1 MKTAK
6 TESRKLVNFSSYF
19 KIEDGKTYGAAVLHC
34 GKEVQS
40 VAYNGGKSLHSIEGA
55 VCAAACTA
63 TVNMKKGDL
72 FTMIVDMKTL
82 RQLWSAIKTGDVT
95 EDFTGNEAERNAVIK
110 MALRVP
116 ALRARGIVVS
126 IRAHK
131 DVYASG
137 GYLAGQLPI
146 WSRMA
151 TKAMNA

>member
-1 MKTAK
+1 MKTQK
-6 TESRKLVNFSSYF
+6 SEQRKLVNFSSYF
-19 KIEDGKTYGAAVLHC
+19 KAKDGKTYGAAVLHC
-34 GKEVQS
+34 GKEVQ
-40 VAYNGGKSLHSIEGA
+40 VAAYNGGKALHSIEGA
-55 VCAAACTA
+55 VCAAACAA

-72 FTMIVDMKTL
+72 FTMIVDLKTL

-95 EDFTGNEAERNAVIK
+95 EDFGGNEAERNSVIK
-110 MALRVP
+110 MAERVP

-131 DVYASG
+131 DVYAGG

-151 TKAMNA
+151 IKAMNI

>member
-1 MKTAK
+1 MKTLKSDA
-6 TESRKLVNFSSYF
+6 RKLVNFSSFF
-19 KIEDGKTYGAAVLHC
+19 KQKDGKTYGAAVLHC

-40 VAYNGGKSLHSIEGA
+40 AVYNGGKALHSIEGA
-55 VCAAACTA
+55 VCAAACAA
-63 TVNMKKGDL
+63 TVNMKKGDM

-95 EDFTGNEAERNAVIK
+95 DDFVGNEAERNAVIK
-110 MALRVP
+110 MAERVP

-126 IRAHK
+126 IRTHK
-131 DVYASG
+131 DVYAGG

-151 TKAMNA
+151 IKAMNI